1 MFVNEKEN
9 YKFKANNKNVNFLT
23 HFCLE
28 SITNRFDYDE
38 SEEVSFKF
46 DIWDFSVDYDT
57 IDKSELLKI
66 HKYLMVMN
74 NLK

>member
-1 MFVNEKEN
+1 MLSDRPTDNSKAKTKFCLSLHYSRDNSYLFVNEKEN

-46 DIWDFSVDYDT
+46 DI
-57 IDKSELLKI
+57 
-66 HKYLMVMN
+66 
-74 NLK
+74 